1 MTLKLES
8 HRDVQIYVDT
18 LYSLARDA
26 RVAGD
31 NAALKF
37 IGAYLVNVV
46 PPNVLETFREELK
59 RIEVIGTPPAIRR
72 GREELKLD
80 DSPVTTDSSTF
91 VKPSAPAPV
100 LYPNGSPIAPARKV
114 RQTAAATNW

>member
-26 RVAGD
+26 RIAGD

-37 IGAYLVNVV
+37 IGGYLVNVV
-46 PPNVLETFREELK
+46 PPHLLEAFREELK
-59 RIEVIGTPPAIRR
+59 RIEVAPKPA
-72 GREELKLD
+72 LKLD
-80 DSPVTTDSSTF
+80 DS
-91 VKPSAPAPV
+91 KPSDPDDARATPKHAV
-100 LYPNGSPIAPARKV
+100 DYGRKIATKV
-114 RQTAAATNW
+114 RQPVAATNW

>member
-59 RIEVIGTPPAIRR
+59 RIEVAPKPAP
-72 GREELKLD
+72 KLD